1 MIFSIVELQYIMNKN
16 FAEKY
21 GKGRSYIYFWLKQYD
36 GTLESLA
43 CPARRPKKL
52 SSFPVQYVFSVH

>member
-1 MIFSIVELQYIMNKN
+1 MNKN